1 MMIKNRLSN
10 KATGF
15 YIAAA
20 AAVVGLVA
28 TIMYIVFM
36 SRVNVAS
43 QQNPWV
49 LVTLIIGILTV
60 LSLLFVDDKWSDII
74 SMGAIVIFALSLGI
88 GLQDAIFNLVD
99 LLQGIKMFGDADVAM
114 LNVNIIVAEVLAIV
128 LLTISCFFKNEK
140 ETE

>member
-1 MMIKNRLSN
+1 
-10 KATGF
+10 
-15 YIAAA
+15 
-20 AAVVGLVA
+20 
-28 TIMYIVFM
+28 M

>member
-1 MMIKNRLSN
+1 
-10 KATGF
+10 
-15 YIAAA
+15 
-20 AAVVGLVA
+20 
-28 TIMYIVFM
+28 
-36 SRVNVAS
+36 
-43 QQNPWV
+43 
-49 LVTLIIGILTV
+49 
-60 LSLLFVDDKWSDII
+60 
-74 SMGAIVIFALSLGI
+74 MGAIVIFALSLGI